1 MGFRNGGMGIF
12 KCQLMETLASAESLS
27 LRKGV
32 AEPEAA
38 PVERVGSALRP
49 GRRRVHYG

>member
-1 MGFRNGGMGIF
+1 MGIF
-12 KCQLMETLASAESLS
+12 KCQLMETLTNAESLS

-38 PVERVGSALRP
+38 PVQRVGRALRP
-49 GRRRVHYG
+49 GRRRVHYV

>member
-1 MGFRNGGMGIF
+1 MF
-12 KCQLMETLASAESLS
+12 KCQLMETLTNAESLS

-38 PVERVGSALRP
+38 PVERVGRAPRP
-49 GRRRVHYG
+49 GRRRVHYV